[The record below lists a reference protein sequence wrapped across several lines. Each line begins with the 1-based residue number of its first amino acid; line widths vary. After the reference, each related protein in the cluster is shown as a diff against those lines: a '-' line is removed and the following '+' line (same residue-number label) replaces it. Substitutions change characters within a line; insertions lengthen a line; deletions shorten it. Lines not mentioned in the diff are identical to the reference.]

1 MSDIDVRQEGRV
13 TVFTIN
19 RPEKLNAISSG
30 VAVDLQNAFEEFDA
44 SDQRVAVLCG
54 AGEKAF
60 TSGADVTDLPELW
73 RCVPTVGIRTNKPII
88 CAVDGWCV
96 GGGLVMAAT
105 SDLCVATERAKF
117 SYPEAKLGL
126 TGGIIAAL
134 AARIPHKMAMEVMLL
149 GRPVS
154 GRRAYEMGLVNEV
167 APEGKHVE
175 VALGMAQEL
184 AGMAP
189 LVLGTLKAMVN
200 DHMLTKSPSEQMALT
215 QAALATVR
223 NSADLQEGLAA
234 YREKRS
240 PNFTGK

>member
-1 MSDIDVRQEGRV
+1 MSDIDLRQEGRV

>member
-1 MSDIDVRQEGRV
+1 MSDIDVRQEGRI

-30 VAVDLQNAFEEFDA
+30 VAVDLQKAFEDFDA

-73 RCVPTVGIRTNKPII
+73 RCVPTVGIQTNKPII

-149 GRPVS
+149 GRPIS
-154 GRRAYEMGLVNEV
+154 GQRAYEMGLVNEV
-167 APEGKHVE
+167 APDGKHLE

-184 AGMAP
+184 ADMAP
-189 LVLGTLKAMVN
+189 LVLSTLKAMVN

-215 QAALATVR
+215 QAALNMVR

-240 PNFTGK
+240 PNFKGK

>member
-30 VAVDLQNAFEEFDA
+30 VAVDLQKAFDDFDA

-54 AGEKAF
+54 AGERAF
-60 TSGADVTDLPELW
+60 TSGADVSDLPEFW

-200 DHMLTKSPSEQMALT
+200 DHMLIKSPSEQMALT
-215 QAALATVR
+215 QAALNTVR

-240 PNFTGK
+240 PNFTGN

>member
-13 TVFTIN
+13 TVFTID

-30 VAVDLQNAFEEFDA
+30 VAMDLQKAFEEFDA

-105 SDLCVATERAKF
+105 SDLCVATERARF

-154 GRRAYEMGLVNEV
+154 GRRAYEMGLVNEIV
-167 APEGKHVE
+167 PEGKHVE

-215 QAALATVR
+215 QAALNTVR
-223 NSADLQEGLAA
+223 NSVDLREGLAA
-234 YREKRS
+234 YRERRS

>member
-154 GRRAYEMGLVNEV
+154 GRRAHEMGLVNEV

-223 NSADLQEGLAA
+223 NSADLQEGLSA

>member
-1 MSDIDVRQEGRV
+1 MSDVEMREEGRV

-30 VAVDLQNAFEEFDA
+30 VAVDLQKAFEAFDA

-105 SDLCVATERAKF
+105 ADLCVATERAKF

-154 GRRAYEMGLVNEV
+154 GRRAYEMGLVNEI
-167 APEGKHVE
+167 APDGAHLE
-175 VALGMAQEL
+175 VALGMAQEM
-184 AGMAP
+184 AAMAP
-189 LVLGTLKAMVN
+189 LVLATLKSMVN
-200 DHMLTKSPSEQMALT
+200 DHMLTRSPSEQMALT
-215 QAALATVR
+215 QAALGKVR
-223 NSADLQEGLAA
+223 ASNDLKEGLAA
-234 YREKRS
+234 WREKRS
-240 PNFTGK
+240 PDFKGE

>member
-30 VAVDLQNAFEEFDA
+30 VAVDLQKAFDDFDA

-54 AGEKAF
+54 AGERAF
-60 TSGADVTDLPELW
+60 TSGADVSDLPELW

-167 APEGKHVE
+167 APEGKHIE

-200 DHMLTKSPSEQMALT
+200 DHMLIKSPSEQMALT
-215 QAALATVR
+215 QAALNTVR

-240 PNFTGK
+240 PNFTGN

>member
-30 VAVDLQNAFEEFDA
+30 VAVDLQNAFGEFDA

>member
-200 DHMLTKSPSEQMALT
+200 DHMLTKSPTEQMALT

>member
-30 VAVDLQNAFEEFDA
+30 VAVDLQKAFEEFDA

-73 RCVPTVGIRTNKPII
+73 RCVPAVGIRTNKPII

-154 GRRAYEMGLVNEV
+154 GRRAYEMGLVNEI

-200 DHMLTKSPSEQMALT
+200 DHMLVKSPSEQMALT
-215 QAALATVR
+215 QAALNTVR